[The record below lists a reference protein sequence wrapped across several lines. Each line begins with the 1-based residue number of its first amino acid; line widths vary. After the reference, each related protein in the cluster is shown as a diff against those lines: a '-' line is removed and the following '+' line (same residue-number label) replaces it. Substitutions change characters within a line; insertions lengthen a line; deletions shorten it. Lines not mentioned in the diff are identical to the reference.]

1 MAEDVLAQRIE
12 AVEQHLQR
20 LRDRA
25 QARPKQQPL
34 LDPAVED
41 LALALDSLQAA
52 RHELQRQEERERLL
66 AQVSED
72 RQLIE
77 DLVRSL
83 EQERQTLQTIMEN
96 TPTQLAYLDP
106 NLNFVRVNAAYAEG
120 SGHTKEDLIGRYHFD
135 LFPNPENQAIF
146 EGVRDTGQPVSYQA
160 RPFEYVDQPERGIT
174 YWDWT
179 LVPVKDQAG
188 ETLGLVISLADVTE
202 QRHTEER
209 LRFKADIL
217 AQIADAVVAW
227 DDDEKVTYLNQRATD
242 LYGVDKDKALNCQL
256 DDLYR
261 IEWLAPDA
269 EREASTAL
277 QERGYWQGKQVH
289 VTTNGTR
296 MHVESS
302 VRVLED
308 PQGTAAGFLATTHDV
323 TAQKEAEA
331 ERDRLLDEI
340 RGYSER
346 LEGMVARRTVA
357 LQASQARLQAIFDG
371 AAIGIALTDVKGRIL
386 ECNPALEAMLGYQDG
401 ELCGLTFT
409 EITHPQDVT
418 AAVASFQELVSGKRQ
433 GYRLDKRYVR
443 RDGDVIWARLTV
455 SLLQSGQGAGFAIG
469 LIEDITEQKKIR
481 DALLKTEK
489 LAIAGQLGASLAHE
503 INNPLQS
510 VIGCLGLAEKNLA
523 EGADVSRYIHVARQE
538 LRRAAGIVAQLRDLH
553 RLSEP
558 ESKQPTDLDALLEE
572 VLLLCKKKCEECKI
586 KAIWHGAGDLPPI
599 PVVQNRMRQVFLNL
613 ILNAL
618 DATSEGGQVAVT
630 TVQTAASETEP
641 AGVRITFAD
650 SGSGI
655 ADDYLPHLFE
665 PFYSTKPQGLGLG
678 LYITHEIVKAHGG
691 RIDVSSRLGE
701 GTAFSVWLP
710 NGTAREDKQ

>member
-1 MAEDVLAQRIE
+1 
-12 AVEQHLQR
+12 
-20 LRDRA
+20 
-25 QARPKQQPL
+25 
-34 LDPAVED
+34 
-41 LALALDSLQAA
+41 
-52 RHELQRQEERERLL
+52 
-66 AQVSED
+66 
-72 RQLIE
+72 
-77 DLVRSL
+77 
-83 EQERQTLQTIMEN
+83 
-96 TPTQLAYLDP
+96 
-106 NLNFVRVNAAYAEG
+106 
-120 SGHTKEDLIGRYHFD
+120 
-135 LFPNPENQAIF
+135 
-146 EGVRDTGQPVSYQA
+146 
-160 RPFEYVDQPERGIT
+160 
-174 YWDWT
+174 
-179 LVPVKDQAG
+179 
-188 ETLGLVISLADVTE
+188 
-202 QRHTEER
+202 
-209 LRFKADIL
+209 
-217 AQIADAVVAW
+217 
-227 DDDEKVTYLNQRATD
+227 
-242 LYGVDKDKALNCQL
+242 
-256 DDLYR
+256 
-261 IEWLAPDA
+261 
-269 EREASTAL
+269 
-277 QERGYWQGKQVH
+277 
-289 VTTNGTR
+289 
-296 MHVESS
+296 
-302 VRVLED
+302 
-308 PQGTAAGFLATTHDV
+308 
-323 TAQKEAEA
+323 
-331 ERDRLLDEI
+331 
-340 RGYSER
+340 
-346 LEGMVARRTVA
+346 
-357 LQASQARLQAIFDG
+357 
-371 AAIGIALTDVKGRIL
+371 
-386 ECNPALEAMLGYQDG
+386 MLGYQDG